1 MSLLAGTWIIVL
13 VLNQRYKLT
22 QFIYHAGQSMLPI
35 AFKPIKKDIQYSRV
49 VTQKLNRR
57 SRTTKNEDL
66 IFMLKPRKHNLLNWH
81 YVFAESWFSSIAN
94 MRFIYEKMEKY
105 FILKFNRNRLIA
117 LSKEDKL

>member
-1 MSLLAGTWIIVL
+1 
-13 VLNQRYKLT
+13 
-22 QFIYHAGQSMLPI
+22 MLPI